1 MAYFATPY
9 GLRYAAHCFNRA
21 HTHQRSSALIPAGGK
36 IRGSRHSLEGGYRD
50 AIRSES
56 RGTILQ
62 VFEEQT
68 C

>member
-1 MAYFATPY
+1 
-9 GLRYAAHCFNRA
+9 
-21 HTHQRSSALIPAGGK
+21 
-36 IRGSRHSLEGGYRD
+36 LEGGYRD